1 MTPRV
6 RPGPPAGPADQ
17 VAARQDYQLVK
28 DSLPRVR
35 AAALA
40 WRNGV
45 GALLAG
51 LIGFGLLK
59 GRTDVR
65 QLASPYDA
73 VVGLLLL
80 VALLAG
86 TAAAVLLLRAAHG
99 RPAATTVEE
108 YRAHSGGS
116 ALGADHTEALR
127 AAGALFWGV
136 VLSLSCTAL
145 LVTAVGVTWYGPAK
159 KGPVI
164 EVTTPAG
171 ARCGEVVR
179 MTAGRLTLKTDSG
192 EVTIDLTRSDGLRAV
207 DSCAPGASSM
217 GEVRPPVAA

>member
-1 MTPRV
+1 MTLRV
-6 RPGPPAGPADQ
+6 TPGPPADPADQ

-59 GRTDVR
+59 GRTDVG
-65 QLASPYDA
+65 QLASPYDV

-80 VALLAG
+80 AALLAG
-86 TAAAVLLLRAAHG
+86 TAAAALLLRAAHG
-99 RPAATTVEE
+99 RPAATTVAE

-127 AAGALFWGV
+127 AAGALLWGV
-136 VLSLSCTAL
+136 SYTHL
-145 LVTAVGVTWYGPAK
+145 
-159 KGPVI
+159 
-164 EVTTPAG
+164 
-171 ARCGEVVR
+171 
-179 MTAGRLTLKTDSG
+179 
-192 EVTIDLTRSDGLRAV
+192 
-207 DSCAPGASSM
+207 
-217 GEVRPPVAA
+217 